1 MSDNLFRHKSSSPG
15 ASIQGQECGPGCCC
29 MTLAKQRHTLLHR
42 PLYCA
47 ALLLAVTRSGA
58 FSTIGVGWAQ
68 GARSALADASS
79 SASMAAADGVVV
91 VVAGAS
97 VEEVNGEYGAR
108 APGVVP
114 AGFTATCL
122 QMRWDPAAMW
132 TKLSDGRR
140 LWFEADNGSYIYW
153 NRYGEARSGR

>member
-1 MSDNLFRHKSSSPG
+1 
-15 ASIQGQECGPGCCC
+15 
-29 MTLAKQRHTLLHR
+29 
-42 PLYCA
+42 
-47 ALLLAVTRSGA
+47 
-58 FSTIGVGWAQ
+58 
-68 GARSALADASS
+68 
-79 SASMAAADGVVV
+79 MAAADGVVV

-97 VEEVNGEYGAR
+97 VEDVNGEYGAR

>member
-1 MSDNLFRHKSSSPG
+1 
-15 ASIQGQECGPGCCC
+15 
-29 MTLAKQRHTLLHR
+29 MTLAKPRQTFLHR

-68 GARSALADASS
+68 VARSGVADASS
-79 SASMAAADGVVV
+79 AARMAVADCVVV
-91 VVAGAS
+91 IVAGAS

-122 QMRWDPAAMW
+122 QMRWDPADTW

-153 NRYGEARSGR
+153 NRYGEARSSRQGMLVSRRL